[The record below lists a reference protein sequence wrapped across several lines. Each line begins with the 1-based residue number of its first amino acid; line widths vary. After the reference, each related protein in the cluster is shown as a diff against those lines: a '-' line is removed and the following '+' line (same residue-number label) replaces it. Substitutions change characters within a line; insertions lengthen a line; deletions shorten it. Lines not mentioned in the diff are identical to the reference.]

1 MENNAY
7 TDSHPALTLGDI
19 KDIIERSWRTGEMP
33 VEKPDLTSEHE
44 KIYLKNKLPE
54 VLHLHDRKMLQTME
68 ETGLYQNMILT
79 SRLLPELKIG
89 MWGRG
94 GRISNISMAR
104 HVLIS

>member
-44 KIYLKNKLPE
+44 KYISKTSFLKSCIC
-54 VLHLHDRKMLQTME
+54 
-68 ETGLYQNMILT
+68 MIGKCCRRWK
-79 SRLLPELKIG
+79 RLGFI
-89 MWGRG
+89 
-94 GRISNISMAR
+94 RI
-104 HVLIS
+104 